1 MISLIYIIT
10 FYINS
15 WLEISNNIH
24 IFQLNYYKIPV
35 QIKWYGKNIKKY
47 GIKFFIYL
55 LILVLQLSLGEI
67 GKIISTL
74 ILVINTYLLIP
85 KNVKIPLV
93 YTNRVKILI
102 GTIYIIILSLIAL
115 TKSDIIFVIILA
127 LMPIVMLIAELLNKP
142 INIWNKNRYVKKAK
156 TKLQG
161 MKDLIVIGVT
171 GSYGKTSVK
180 NFLYNIL
187 SEKYNVLM
195 TPLNYNTTL
204 GVCRTILDELKPIHN
219 IFICEMGATKQKDIK
234 EICDIVKPKYGI
246 ITSIGE
252 QHLESFKSVENII
265 KTKFELAD
273 SIPQDGIVF
282 LNYDN
287 EHIKNKKTNKKVIS
301 YGVTN
306 SKVDYYAYN
315 INASIDGLKFKVSK
329 DNLEISTHILGENNI
344 VNILGCI
351 AIAKELKVP
360 DNEIKYAIKNLK
372 QVEHRLELKKITEK
386 YYIIDDAYN
395 SNPKGAKAAL
405 DTLKMFEAT
414 KILITPGM
422 IELGEKQYE
431 CNYEFGK
438 QAAKVCDYIILVGE
452 KQTKPI
458 YEGIIS
464 EKFNNENIFI
474 VEDIKD
480 AFEIS
485 KNIECES
492 KIALIENDLPD
503 NY

>member
-1 MISLIYIIT
+1 
-10 FYINS
+10 
-15 WLEISNNIH
+15 
-24 IFQLNYYKIPV
+24 
-35 QIKWYGKNIKKY
+35 
-47 GIKFFIYL
+47 
-55 LILVLQLSLGEI
+55 
-67 GKIISTL
+67 
-74 ILVINTYLLIP
+74 
-85 KNVKIPLV
+85 
-93 YTNRVKILI
+93 
-102 GTIYIIILSLIAL
+102 
-115 TKSDIIFVIILA
+115 
-127 LMPIVMLIAELLNKP
+127 
-142 INIWNKNRYVKKAK
+142 
-156 TKLQG
+156 
-161 MKDLIVIGVT
+161 
-171 GSYGKTSVK
+171 
-180 NFLYNIL
+180 
-187 SEKYNVLM
+187 
-195 TPLNYNTTL
+195 
-204 GVCRTILDELKPIHN
+204 
-219 IFICEMGATKQKDIK
+219 
-234 EICDIVKPKYGI
+234 
-246 ITSIGE
+246 
-252 QHLESFKSVENII
+252 
-265 KTKFELAD
+265 
-273 SIPQDGIVF
+273 
-282 LNYDN
+282 
-287 EHIKNKKTNKKVIS
+287 
-301 YGVTN
+301 
-306 SKVDYYAYN
+306 
-315 INASIDGLKFKVSK
+315 
-329 DNLEISTHILGENNI
+329 
-344 VNILGCI
+344 
-351 AIAKELKVP
+351 LKVP